1 MGNAKHFGQEL
12 VLRMHHVP
20 DADLRKLPL
29 RLVRTRGRGYRDTVG
44 EGVNGNEKKPRGI
57 DGIDHIACE
66 QIFRG
71 AGEPGRKQYRVR
83 AIGVQGAC
91 GSVGDRGIS

>member
-1 MGNAKHFGQEL
+1 
-12 VLRMHHVP
+12 
-20 DADLRKLPL
+20 
-29 RLVRTRGRGYRDTVG
+29 LVRTRGRGYRDPVG

-71 AGEPGRKQYRVR
+71 ACEPGRKQYRVR

-91 GSVGDRGIS
+91 GSVGDRGILNDLAVFEGKVSQVGNLERGSVGRMQRNRK